1 MSLAIPKKRASQS
14 GTSDKLSKRLGMQ
27 GVLPW
32 LYSWEIY
39 VIALVAGFL
48 RFYHLDAS
56 EFDGDQAAI
65 FGLAREAVHLG
76 LVPIV
81 GIRASIGIENP
92 PAVIDLLMLPAALSA
107 NPLWAVVM
115 VGLLNT
121 IAVLLTYFF
130 TRRYYGRFAG
140 ICAALLY
147 AAAAKPL
154 NYSRFLWQQNMLAPL
169 IVLFMFALFYGVVE
183 RRKGWV
189 LPAALLL
196 GISYQLHETS
206 TLLAIPLLVA
216 MLLAPGTIRWRDLAF
231 TLAALLVIFSPYIIW
246 EFSSQFSDVPII
258 LNVAK
263 LHAHI
268 DNLVI
273 YFYRFFL
280 SPNGFTSYYQIPAN
294 PASILRLFASIL
306 SGLRYMLWF
315 LVAGGLVTAGG
326 LALWP
331 QPHGRDVAATALQGD
346 EEKHTSPREIKPLSW
361 LKKWWIDFRADPYRC
376 GLTLLCVWQV
386 VPLLFLLRHTVV
398 LFPYYLLI
406 LMPGPFILMG
416 LFFDRLINWTRR
428 HAWYWRGF
436 HYALYTIAA
445 LTIIAQITT
454 SSAVVI
460 DATDGANPHGKTYND
475 LGSLQRALT
484 EADQLA
490 QQRHLNRIYVT
501 TDIYSQTAMSYLAQ
515 QIQTPTTLFDDSRCL
530 VLPAV
535 ADGPAVLLVSP
546 YAHLT
551 LSLLHQYASAQL
563 IDRPKRLGAPPFQ
576 LYIVSPSLAP
586 RTVAASPTFSGALQ
600 LLNVQRFHS
609 SRNYIPWVVARW
621 KLLRSLPPG
630 SRITYNYAMM
640 ALPDN
645 GMLVTQRSLCTFTS
659 TRAGDQL
666 FVAFEL
672 PNHAASF
679 TQVTLKGQIY
689 TTIPYHPSLGVLH
702 FQTDLTTDSQHIV
715 LRTTNRQDS
724 ITTSL
729 A

>member
-1 MSLAIPKKRASQS
+1 MSLAIPKKKPSQS
-14 GTSDKLSKRLGMQ
+14 GSSDKLSKRPGMQ
-27 GVLPW
+27 DILPW
-32 LYSWEIY
+32 LYCWEIY

-48 RFYHLDAS
+48 RFYYLDTS

-65 FGLAREAVHLG
+65 FGLAREAVHFG

-189 LPAALLL
+189 LPAVLLL
-196 GISYQLHETS
+196 GICYQLHETS

-231 TLAALLVIFSPYIIW
+231 ALVALLVIFSPYIIW
-246 EFSSQFSDVPII
+246 EFSSQFSDVPIV

-263 LHAHI
+263 LHAHV

-280 SPNGFTSYYQIPAN
+280 SPNGFSSYYQIPAN
-294 PASILRLFASIL
+294 PASSLRLFAPIL
-306 SGLRYMLWF
+306 SRLRYILWL

-326 LALWP
+326 L
-331 QPHGRDVAATALQGD
+331 
-346 EEKHTSPREIKPLSW
+346 
-361 LKKWWIDFRADPYRC
+361 FRADPYRC
-376 GLTLLCVWQV
+376 GLTLLCIWQI

-416 LFFDRLINWTRR
+416 LFFDRLISWTRR
-428 HAWYWRGF
+428 HAWYWRGL

-454 SSAVVI
+454 STAAVI
-460 DATDGANPHGKTYND
+460 DATDGANLHGKTYND

-501 TDIYSQTAMSYLAQ
+501 TDIYTQTAISYLAQ
-515 QIQTPTTLFDDSRCL
+515 QMQTPTTLFDDSRCL

-546 YAHLT
+546 YAQLT

-563 IDRPKRLGAPPFQ
+563 IDRPTRLGAPPFQ
-576 LYIVSPSLAP
+576 LYIVSSSLAP
-586 RTVAASPTFSGALQ
+586 RTVAASSTFSGALQ
-600 LLNVQRFHS
+600 LLNLQRYQS
-609 SRNYIPWVVARW
+609 NRDKSPWLVTRW
-621 KLLRSLPPG
+621 ELLRSLPPG

-666 FVAFEL
+666 YVAFEL
-672 PNHAASF
+672 SNPPAPF
-679 TQVTLKGQIY
+679 TRVTLKGQIY
-689 TTIPYHPSLGVLH
+689 TTTPFHPSLGALH

-715 LRTTNRQDS
+715 LRTTNGQDS

>member
-1 MSLAIPKKRASQS
+1 MSLAIPKKKPSQS
-14 GTSDKLSKRLGMQ
+14 GSSDKLSKRPGMQ
-27 GVLPW
+27 DVLPW

-48 RFYHLDAS
+48 RFYYLDTS

-65 FGLAREAVHLG
+65 FGLAREAVHFG

-189 LPAALLL
+189 LPAVLLL
-196 GISYQLHETS
+196 GICYQLHETS

-231 TLAALLVIFSPYIIW
+231 ALVALLVIFSPYIIW
-246 EFSSQFSDVPII
+246 EFSSQFSDVPIV

-263 LHAHI
+263 LHAHV

-280 SPNGFTSYYQIPAN
+280 SPNGFSSYYQIPAN
-294 PASILRLFASIL
+294 PASSLRLFAPIL
-306 SGLRYMLWF
+306 SRLRYILWL

-331 QPHGRDVAATALQGD
+331 RPHGRDVAATLRGD
-346 EEKHTSPREIKPLSW
+346 EEKQTSPREIKPLSW
-361 LKKWWIDFRADPYRC
+361 LKKWWIGFRADPYRC
-376 GLTLLCVWQV
+376 GLTLLCIWQI

-416 LFFDRLINWTRR
+416 LFFDRLISWTRR
-428 HAWYWRGF
+428 HAWYWRGL

-454 SSAVVI
+454 STAAVI
-460 DATDGANPHGKTYND
+460 DATDGANLHGKTYND

-501 TDIYSQTAMSYLAQ
+501 TDIYTQTAISYLAQ
-515 QIQTPTTLFDDSRCL
+515 QMQTPTTLFDDSRCL

-546 YAHLT
+546 YAQLT

-563 IDRPKRLGAPPFQ
+563 IDRPTRLGAPPFQ
-576 LYIVSPSLAP
+576 LYIVSSSLAP
-586 RTVAASPTFSGALQ
+586 RTVAASSTFSGALQ
-600 LLNVQRFHS
+600 LLNLQRYQS
-609 SRNYIPWVVARW
+609 NRDKSPWLVTRW
-621 KLLRSLPPG
+621 ELLRSLPPG

-666 FVAFEL
+666 YVAFEL
-672 PNHAASF
+672 SNPPAPF
-679 TQVTLKGQIY
+679 TRVTLKGQIY
-689 TTIPYHPSLGVLH
+689 TTTPFHPSLGALH

-715 LRTTNRQDS
+715 LRTTNGQDS